1 MIDKVPGKMNEIK
14 GYRWIASTML
24 AVFFSAQILANDD
37 VPVPNSV
44 DSLTLPSWEIT
55 TQDGGKISS
64 DSLGNKPYILHFWAT
79 WCPYCKKLQ
88 PGLEALYQKYQ
99 TQGIELIGISYNE
112 DPETYPQTV
121 LEKRGH
127 SFVTGVEGEDVAQLL
142 DVPGTPTTF
151 FVFGDGRVLAKTR
164 ISDPNDERL
173 EKAVLMLLEHF
184 KENN

>member
-1 MIDKVPGKMNEIK
+1 MIEIK
-14 GYRWIASTML
+14 RCRWIALALLSIILSAST
-24 AVFFSAQILANDD
+24 LANDD
-37 VPVPNSV
+37 VPVPNNA
-44 DSLTLPSWEIT
+44 DTLAIPDWEIT

-64 DSLGNKPYILHFWAT
+64 DTLDNKPYILHFWAT

-88 PGLEALYQKYQ
+88 PGLDALYKKYRA
-99 TQGIELIGISYNE
+99 QGIELIGVSYNE

-127 SFVTGVEGEDVAQLL
+127 SFITGVEGEDVAQLL

-151 FVFGDGRVLAKTR
+151 FVYGDGQVLAKTR

-173 EKAVLMLLEHF
+173 EKAVLMLLEHY
-184 KENN
+184 KENH